1 MTKNIELMFGG
12 MKIGEDIQRPDYRPE
27 LNTEKLLFTSTLSP
41 LVDNEAGVGIV
52 YTSGG
57 YLSPDFYPRW
67 FIENYL
73 TDRLFK
79 KLRVEKGLSY
89 SPASEIDY
97 YPETGV
103 WYIYADTGLDT
114 ITEVLGLIEA
124 EINELVQTPIADEQL
139 SFMKDKL
146 LMSIVQGY
154 ESNTE
159 MADYY
164 ADSLHELE
172 KFGSLIREEDEINGL
187 TAAEVQRVAKEIF
200 GKTPPIVFH
209 NTPTMTYTQ
218 LGIALGILCLVL
230 LFFLMRRLLRA
241 RMI

>member
-1 MTKNIELMFGG
+1 
-12 MKIGEDIQRPDYRPE
+12 
-27 LNTEKLLFTSTLSP
+27 LSP
-41 LVDNEAGVGIV
+41 LVDSEAEVGIV

-57 YLSPDFYPRW
+57 YLSPDFYPSW

-73 TDRLFK
+73 TDRLYK
-79 KLRVEKGLSY
+79 KLRIEEGLSY
-89 SPASEIDY
+89 SPFSEIDN

-124 EINELVQTPIADEQL
+124 EINELVLKPIGEEQL
-139 SFMKDKL
+139 SLMKDKL

-159 MADYY
+159 IADYY
-164 ADSLHELE
+164 ANSLHELE
-172 KFGSLIREEDEINGL
+172 KFGSLIREEDEINAL

-200 GKTPPIVFH
+200 GKSPPIVYH

-218 LGIALGILCLVL
+218 LGIALGILGLVL
-230 LFFLMRRLLRA
+230 LYFLTRRLL
-241 RMI
+241 